1 MGMGGDCL
9 NRGFSR
15 ITRISRIHVVGW
27 AVVDDSGNGDGGGEK
42 RWSVGSE
49 SKGGEGWKG
58 GRLEGWKRRNG
69 RIGRWGWVVVV

>member
-15 ITRISRIHVVGW
+15 ITRINVVGW

-42 RWSVGSE
+42 RWSVGS
-49 SKGGEGWKG
+49 KKQW
-58 GRLEGWKRRNG
+58 L
-69 RIGRWGWVVVV
+69 VVSD